1 MEASIQREGYPM
13 IWTLGKIAPEK
24 LTPVALYDL
33 SKKHNLVPDSTHQ
46 ALRCYQ
52 NLATNSMALKLKDGD
67 EEVATIVISSLVER
81 ECAELDLIPKGSY
94 FQRRYKKSLVTA
106 LGPLWLVLFN
116 HMQLRRITSFVPR
129 SRARTRRALKAVG
142 FRVEGVIREGI
153 KLARKDPED
162 LYVMG
167 LLREEVILPEEDSDG
182 VL

>member
-1 MEASIQREGYPM
+1 MT
-13 IWTLGKIAPEK
+13 WTLGKIAPEK

-52 NLATNSMALKLKDGD
+52 NMAVNSMALKIKDGD
-67 EEVATIVISSLVER
+67 QEIATIVISSVVER
-81 ECAELDLIPKGSY
+81 ECADLDLIPKGQY
-94 FQRRYKKSLVTA
+94 FQRRYKQSLIKA
-106 LGPLWLVLFN
+106 MQPLWLVLFE
-116 HMQLRRITSFVPR
+116 QLRLRRVTSYVPESR
-129 SRARTRRALKAVG
+129 SRTRKALKAVG
-142 FRVEGVIREGI
+142 FKTEGIIREGI

-167 LLREEVILPEEDSDG
+167 LLSQEVVLPEEDSDG